1 MKELTLKVEYL
12 FGIDEEFE
20 LYMKDF
26 NGVEDAK
33 FDKDTLDVYIKY
45 DEAKISLNRIKLEVF
60 FFLGVNTM
68 PSLLAFDK
76 HSKCELN
83 IATITIK
90 DLCCEY
96 CLKGMLE
103 ELLFIDGIEKVET
116 DFDYENKHDVHFN
129 VGYNQDIISEER
141 IKELEKKMNEY

>member
-12 FGIDEEFE
+12 YGVDEEFE

-26 NGVEDAK
+26 NGIEEAK
-33 FDKDTLDVYIKY
+33 YDKDTLDVYIKY
-45 DEAKISLNRIKLEVF
+45 ETKISLNRIKLEVF
-60 FFLGVNTM
+60 LFLGINTI

-76 HSKCELN
+76 HSKNKLEK
-83 IATITIK
+83 ATITIK

-96 CLKGMLE
+96 CLMGMIE
-103 ELLFIDGIEKVET
+103 ELLFIDGIDKVDS
-116 DFDYENKHDVHFN
+116 DFDYINKKDVNFSISYDRN
-129 VGYNQDIISEER
+129 IITEDK

>member
-12 FGIDEEFE
+12 YGVDEEFE

-26 NGVEDAK
+26 NGIEEAK
-33 FDKDTLDVYIKY
+33 YDKDTLDVYIKY
-45 DEAKISLNRIKLEVF
+45 DETKISLNRIKLEVF
-60 FFLGVNTM
+60 LFLGINTI

-76 HSKCELN
+76 HSKNKLEK
-83 IATITIK
+83 ATITIK

-96 CLKGMLE
+96 CLMGMIE
-103 ELLFIDGIEKVET
+103 ELLFIDGIDKVDS
-116 DFDYENKHDVHFN
+116 DFDYINKKDVNFSISYDRN
-129 VGYNQDIISEER
+129 IITEDK

>member
-1 MKELTLKVEYL
+1 MKELTLKVEHLY
-12 FGIDEEFE
+12 GADEEFE

-26 NGVEDAK
+26 NGIEEAK
-33 FDKDTLDVYIKY
+33 YDKDTLDVYIKY
-45 DEAKISLNRIKLEVF
+45 DETKISLNRIKLEVF
-60 FFLGVNTM
+60 LFLGINTM

-76 HSKCELN
+76 HSKNKLD

-96 CLKGMLE
+96 CLKGMVE
-103 ELLFIDGIEKVET
+103 ELLFVDGIEKVDT
-116 DFDYENKHDVHFN
+116 DFDYINKQAVNFSISYDRN
-129 VGYNQDIISEER
+129 IITEDK

>member
-1 MKELTLKVEYL
+1 MKELTLKLEHLY
-12 FGIDEEFE
+12 GIDEEFE

-33 FDKDTLDVYIKY
+33 YDRDTLDVYIKY

-60 FFLGVNTM
+60 LFLGINTI

-76 HSKCELN
+76 HSKNKLD

-96 CLKGMLE
+96 CLKGMVE
-103 ELLFIDGIEKVET
+103 ELLFVDGIEKLET
-116 DFDYENKHDVHFN
+116 DFDYINKQDVNFSISYDQN
-129 VGYNQDIISEER
+129 IITEDK

>member
-1 MKELTLKVEYL
+1 MKELTLKLEHLY
-12 FGIDEEFE
+12 GIDEEFE

-33 FDKDTLDVYIKY
+33 YDRDTLDVYIKY
-45 DEAKISLNRIKLEVF
+45 DDAKISLNLIKLEVF
-60 FFLGVNTM
+60 LFLGLNTI

-76 HSKCELN
+76 HSKNKLD

-96 CLKGMLE
+96 CLKGMVE
-103 ELLFIDGIEKVET
+103 ELLFVDGIEKVET
-116 DFDYENKHDVHFN
+116 DFDYINKQDVNFSISYDQN
-129 VGYNQDIISEER
+129 IITEEKIR
-141 IKELEKKMNEY
+141 ELEKKMNEY

>member
-1 MKELTLKVEYL
+1 MKELTLKVEHL

-33 FDKDTLDVYIKY
+33 FDNDTLDIYIKY
-45 DEAKISLNRIKLEVF
+45 EEEKISLNRIKLEVL
-60 FFLGVNTM
+60 FFLGLNTI

-76 HSKCELN
+76 HSKNKLN
-83 IATITIK
+83 NIDIIIE

-96 CLKGMLE
+96 CFKGIIE
-103 ELLFIDGIEKVET
+103 ELLFIDGIEKVDS
-116 DFDYENKHDVHFN
+116 DFDYTNKRNVHINISYDEN
-129 VGYNQDIISEER
+129 IISEER
-141 IKELEKKMNEY
+141 IKELEKNMNEY

>member
-1 MKELTLKVEYL
+1 MKELTLKLEHLY
-12 FGIDEEFE
+12 GIDEEFE

-33 FDKDTLDVYIKY
+33 YDRDTLDVYIKY

-60 FFLGVNTM
+60 LFLGINTI

-76 HSKCELN
+76 HSKNKLD

-96 CLKGMLE
+96 CLKGMVE
-103 ELLFIDGIEKVET
+103 ELLFVDGIEKLET
-116 DFDYENKHDVHFN
+116 DFDYINKQDVNFSISYDQN
-129 VGYNQDIISEER
+129 IITEEKIR
-141 IKELEKKMNEY
+141 ELEKKMNEY

>member
-12 FGIDEEFE
+12 YGADEEFG

-26 NGVEDAK
+26 NGIEEAK
-33 FDKDTLDVYIKY
+33 YDKDTLDVYIKY
-45 DEAKISLNRIKLEVF
+45 DETKISLNRIKLEVF
-60 FFLGVNTM
+60 LFLGINTM

-76 HSKCELN
+76 HSKNKLEK
-83 IATITIK
+83 ATITIK

-96 CLKGMLE
+96 CLKGMVE
-103 ELLFIDGIEKVET
+103 ELLFVDGIEKVET
-116 DFDYENKHDVHFN
+116 DFDYINKQDVNFSISYDRN
-129 VGYNQDIISEER
+129 IITEDK

>member
-1 MKELTLKVEYL
+1 MKELTLKLEHLY
-12 FGIDEEFE
+12 GIDEEFE

-33 FDKDTLDVYIKY
+33 YDRDTLDVYIKY
-45 DEAKISLNRIKLEVF
+45 DEAKISLNHIKLEVF
-60 FFLGVNTM
+60 LFLGVNTI

-76 HSKCELN
+76 HSKNKLD

-96 CLKGMLE
+96 CLKGMVE
-103 ELLFIDGIEKVET
+103 ELLFVDGIEKLET
-116 DFDYENKHDVHFN
+116 DFDYINKQDVNFN
-129 VGYNQDIISEER
+129 ISYDQNIITEEKIR
-141 IKELEKKMNEY
+141 ELEKKMNEY

>member
-1 MKELTLKVEYL
+1 MKELTLKLEHLY
-12 FGIDEEFE
+12 GIDEEFE

-33 FDKDTLDVYIKY
+33 YDRDTLDVYIKY

-60 FFLGVNTM
+60 LFLGINTI

-76 HSKCELN
+76 HSKNKLD

-96 CLKGMLE
+96 CLKGMVE
-103 ELLFIDGIEKVET
+103 ELLFVDGIEKLET
-116 DFDYENKHDVHFN
+116 DFDYINKKDVNFSISYDQN
-129 VGYNQDIISEER
+129 IITEDK